1 MNRFEELEAFVAV
14 VDYEGFGRAA
24 DKIGTAK
31 SKISRR
37 VSDLERRLGVQ
48 LLQRTTRRQ
57 ALTEA
62 GREFYQRARQVLS
75 DLDEAENSLADS
87 QRQVSGNIRLALPLG
102 FGINL
107 LAEPVSHFMAQH
119 PEVRIDVDLND
130 RQVDL
135 IAENIDLAIRI
146 GDLEDSSLIAR
157 RLARVHF
164 ATCASPDYLRRC
176 GEPKTPA
183 ELAGHEVMSYSNLP
197 VGRQWSFDH
206 DGKRHNP
213 RVKYRLSA
221 NNGEFL
227 ATAACYDLGIVS
239 GPLAFLQAHIEA
251 GRLVPILTEYTRDEA
266 GMYAVY
272 PPGRLISGR
281 VRALSDAFY
290 EHFRERSI

>member
-24 DKIGTAK
+24 DKLGTAK

-57 ALTEA
+57 ALTED

-75 DLDEAENSLADS
+75 DLDEAEHALADS

-107 LAEPVSHFMAQH
+107 LAEPVSDFMTRH
-119 PEVRIDVDLND
+119 PEVRIDIDLND

-164 ATCASPDYLRRC
+164 ATCASPDYLKRH
-176 GEPKTPA
+176 GEPKLPA
-183 ELAGHEVMSYSNLP
+183 ELSGHEVMSYSNVP
-197 VGRQWSFDH
+197 VGRQWSFGH
-206 DGKRHNP
+206 DGKRENP

-227 ATAACYDLGIVS
+227 AAAACCGLGIVS
-239 GPLAFLQAHIEA
+239 GPLAFLQAHIESGA
-251 GRLVPILTEYTRDEA
+251 LVPILTDYGRDEA